1 MEAGNIEPLFV
12 VAFDVVHEDVM
23 AKDHAACSTIHGAEE
38 SLWDA
43 LVVLHF
49 ELDDHGVFGFCLF
62 GGIGGA
68 VGGASLLSA
77 LCCKVSRLTTS

>member
-1 MEAGNIEPLFV
+1 MEARNIEALFV
-12 VAFDVVHEDVM
+12 VTFDVVHEDVM
-23 AKDHAACSTIHGAEE
+23 VKDHAASSTIHGAEE

-49 ELDDHGVFGFCLF
+49 ELDHHGIFGFGLF

-68 VGGASLLSA
+68 VGGASLLCA
-77 LCCKVSRLTTS
+77 LCCKVSRLIPS